1 MVFCVRSLMTSN
13 TNLTVKDNRN
23 KIKIVQKTIDS
34 YKNKIDKCS
43 DVKLKE
49 TLEKL
54 VKIEEQNLEKLK
66 IIYSEEIL

>member
-1 MVFCVRSLMTSN
+1 MTVLLANIVFRVRSLMTSN

-49 TLEKL
+49 TFENPPKFR
-54 VKIEEQNLEKLK
+54 Q
-66 IIYSEEIL
+66 

>member
-1 MVFCVRSLMTSN
+1 MSDNVH
-13 TNLTVKDNRN
+13 LTAKDNRN

-34 YKNKIDKCS
+34 YKNKIDKCK

>member
-1 MVFCVRSLMTSN
+1 MSEHSD
-13 TNLTVKDNRN
+13 LTAKDNRN

-34 YKNKIDKCS
+34 YRNKIDRCK

-66 IIYSEEIL
+66 IMYSEEIL

>member
-1 MVFCVRSLMTSN
+1 MSN
-13 TNLTVKDNRN
+13 DVHLTAKDNRN

-34 YKNKIDKCS
+34 YKNKIDKCT

-54 VKIEEQNLEKLK
+54 VKIEEQNLEDLK
-66 IIYSEEIL
+66 IKYSEEIL